1 MSTTKRAL
9 STAGAVVAGLTI
21 IGGAAVAHAATNTP
35 APTPPAATGSATPG
49 NGTASAG
56 TGDQSGQGRQERR
69 GPAHQHTA
77 VTGDEAT
84 KVGDAVKAKDAAV
97 TVTKVEKDPDGSYD
111 VMATKNGQNTCFE
124 VSADLATITERPG
137 RPGGPGGPGRDGKG
151 MGQHT
156 EVTGDEATKLTAAVT
171 AKDAALSVQRVMKDA
186 DGSYD
191 VMASKDGARVH
202 VEVSAD
208 LATITQSQAR
218 MGGPGGPVGRGGHAR
233 GQQGQTQPG
242 QTQPGQT
249 QPAQPSSGATTQG

>member
-124 VSADLATITERPG
+124 VSADLATITQSQVG
-137 RPGGPGGPGRDGKG
+137 RASRSGRVRVS
-151 MGQHT
+151 MGA
-156 EVTGDEATKLTAAVT
+156 VTVENGDEATKVTAAVT

-218 MGGPGGPVGRGGHAR
+218 MGGPGGPGGRGGHAR